1 MLNLQYDFDWID
13 FYRKSSARTSDLTA
27 CALNKGEALST
38 IYVRSNN
45 FTRSREDENKNSI
58 NKIYARL
65 AVVARVDLRGASY
78 SAHGGAC
85 A

>member
-13 FYRKSSARTSDLTA
+13 FYRKSLARTSDLTA
-27 CALNKGEALST
+27 CVLNKGEAVSA
-38 IYVRSNN
+38 IYVRSND

-65 AVVARVDLRGASY
+65 AVVARVDLRDASY
-78 SAHGGAC
+78 SARSGAC